1 MTQKEALEILKMGHN
16 VFLTGPAGSGK
27 TFLLRSYIEHL
38 RKENATIAITAST
51 GIAATHM
58 EGVTIHS
65 WSGIGIR
72 TMMTKKDLKQLYYN
86 EHVRERIAKTKVLI
100 IDEISM
106 LADYHIDLV
115 DEVCRTLRENEL
127 PFGGLQVV
135 FCGDFFQLP
144 PIQEAGKPA
153 PKFAYSALAWKNA
166 NVQICYLEKQFRQKD
181 QELLDALNAIRGGT
195 VTQKTVEKLMERHNV
210 SVEGF
215 SKPTRLYTHN
225 VDVDAV
231 NAFELSRIKGAE
243 VTYAMQETGGFDMVT
258 KLKKG
263 CLAPQVLA
271 LKKNAVVMF
280 LKNNFTA
287 GYVNGTIGTVIDFEK
302 DNNYP
307 VVRLKNDKEIIVSP
321 DSWKF
326 EEDGKTEAQITQIP
340 LRLAW
345 AITIHK
351 SQGMSLDCAE
361 IDLSKAFS
369 DGMGYVALSRVRSL
383 AGIKL
388 IGLNTQALRVN
399 DEVIVHDEIFRKKSE
414 KVRAELKA
422 LSPSAKRTMQKNFSL
437 R

>member
-1 MTQKEALEILKMGHN
+1 MTQKEALDILKMGHN

-27 TFLLRSYIEHL
+27 TFLLNTYIDYL
-38 RKENATIAITAST
+38 RKCSTTVAITAST

-58 EGVTIHS
+58 EGLTIHS

-72 TMMTKKDLKQLYYN
+72 TVLTRQDMKRLFYN
-86 EHVRERIAKTKVLI
+86 DHIRERIARTKVLV

-115 DEVCRTLRENEL
+115 DQVCRELRENAL

-181 QELLDALNAIRGGT
+181 QELLDALNAIRGGE
-195 VTQKTVEKLMERHNV
+195 VSNEIVKKLMERHNV
-210 SVEGF
+210 SVKGF

-225 VDVDAV
+225 IDVDAV
-231 NAFELSRIKGAE
+231 NAFELSRIRGPE
-243 VTYAMQETGGFDMVT
+243 VTYAMHETGEPELVI

-263 CLAPQVLA
+263 CLAPAVLA
-271 LKKNAVVMF
+271 LKKDAVVMF
-280 LKNNFTA
+280 LKNNFTQ
-287 GYVNGTIGTVIDFEK
+287 GFVNGTIGVVIGFEK

-307 VVRLKNDKEIIVSP
+307 IVRLKNDKEIIVSP
-321 DSWKF
+321 DSWKIG
-326 EEDGKTEAQITQIP
+326 EDGVVDAQITQIP

-388 IGLNTQALRVN
+388 IGLNDQALRVN
-399 DEVIVHDEIFRKKSE
+399 NEVIQHDEVFREKSE
-414 KVRAELKA
+414 KVRKELKA
-422 LSPSAKRTMQKNFSL
+422 LSPKAKRTMQKNFSL